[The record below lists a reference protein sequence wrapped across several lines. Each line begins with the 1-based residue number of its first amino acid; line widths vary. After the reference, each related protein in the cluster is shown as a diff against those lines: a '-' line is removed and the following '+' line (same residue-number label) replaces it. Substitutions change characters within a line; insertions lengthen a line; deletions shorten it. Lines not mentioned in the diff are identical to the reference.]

1 MQSPIHVWGLLSMTA
16 GIFEFAI
23 PILRLLYEKA
33 LYARHLT
40 PDFQIRAIKSFLEP
54 DNFEALNRS
63 KIHKLMKCTV
73 IV

>member
-1 MQSPIHVWGLLSMTA
+1 MQSPIHVWGLLSTTA

-40 PDFQIRAIKSFLEP
+40 PDFQIRAMLEP
-54 DNFEALNRS
+54 KRFEALNQS
-63 KIHKLMKCTV
+63 KIN
-73 IV
+73 

>member
-40 PDFQIRAIKSFLEP
+40 PDFQIRAIESFLEP
-54 DNFEALNRS
+54 ENFEALNKS
-63 KIHKLMKCTV
+63 KLNL
-73 IV
+73 